1 MNAYY
6 QNPKITRATDIRPYP
21 SVTVG
26 DKLIS
31 CICMIVAALTCS
43 VAIKVEKAVLC
54 TVSFVGFFGVIG
66 SMESGALGMLAG
78 LFLCAII
85 GGIELLVFKSL
96 FGKKTHK

>member
-21 SVTVG
+21 STSAF

-31 CICMIVAALTCS
+31 LICMIVAALTSS

-54 TVSFVGFFGVIG
+54 TVCFVGFFGIIG
-66 SMESGALGMLAG
+66 SMESGAIGTLAG
-78 LFLCAII
+78 LFLCLVFA
-85 GGIELLVFKSL
+85 GVELLIFKSL
-96 FGKKTHK
+96 FGKKINK